1 MTFRHLTLYVEARF
15 LIASLMLAC
24 APLVLSQSSEQHL
37 PKIADQS
44 LTTDQLA
51 VYRAILLSWF
61 QGSKD
66 AVNLNS
72 LTSPIDATDPSSDQ
86 QCSKGLAM
94 EEVRLGEVH
103 RILMQDLAQL
113 GPFQFHLVDPKTGKT
128 EVSDNDPGRA
138 IQNGKSV
145 DEAVKNGFAH
155 GLLTLGEIRFDKT
168 HTHALASFSFVCGS
182 LCGNGTTIL
191 LERKDGTWKRKS
203 QCGGW
208 VS

>member
-1 MTFRHLTLYVEARF
+1 MSFPHLTLYIEARI
-15 LIASLMLAC
+15 LITSLMLAC
-24 APLVLSQSSEQHL
+24 VPPVLSQSSVQHP

-44 LTTDQLA
+44 LRTDQLA
-51 VYRAILLSWF
+51 VYRALLLSWF
-61 QGSKD
+61 QESKD

-72 LTSPIDATDPSSDQ
+72 LTSRIDATDPSSDQ

-103 RILMQDLAQL
+103 RIQMQDLAQL
-113 GPFQFHLVDPKTGKT
+113 GPFQFHLVDPKAGKT

-145 DEAVKNGFAH
+145 DEAVKDGFAH
-155 GLLTLGEIRFDKT
+155 GLLTLGEIRFDKA

-182 LCGNGTTIL
+182 LCGNGITIL
-191 LERKDGTWKRKS
+191 LEKKDGTWKRKS
-203 QCGGW
+203 ECENW